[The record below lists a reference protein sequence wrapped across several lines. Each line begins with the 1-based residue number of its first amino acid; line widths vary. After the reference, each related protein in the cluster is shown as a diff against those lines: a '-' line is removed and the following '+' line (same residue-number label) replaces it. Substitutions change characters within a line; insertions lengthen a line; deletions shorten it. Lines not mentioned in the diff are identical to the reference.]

1 MNQKPFNNHGTQV
14 ADFSTVGAY
23 ALHGDVVIERVAAL
37 PADFAS
43 LPAEPKQ
50 ALAYGEATGH
60 IHQLQGGN
68 EAFDL
73 RYNPQTGE
81 RFLRIVQPVTLK
93 HQEHSPIVLPPGDY
107 VSRQQVEYD
116 PFEQLVRKVVD

>member
-1 MNQKPFNNHGTQV
+1 MKLKPFNEVGTQV
-14 ADFSTVGAY
+14 ANFSAVGAY

-37 PADFAS
+37 PANFAS
-43 LPAEPKQ
+43 LPAEPQK

-60 IHQLQGGN
+60 IHQLQGGSN
-68 EAFDL
+68 AFDL
-73 RYNPQTGE
+73 RYNPETNE
-81 RFLRIVQPVTLK
+81 RFLRVVEPVTLK

-116 PFEQLVRKVVD
+116 PFEKLTRRVID